1 MQPLQEGII
10 WNKNTLHRTRPL
22 LQERV
27 RTDWQ
32 ISSERPAP
40 PSLCGGFQETG
51 FFFLSWRTIRPK
63 VLAILYW
70 IWLKHQMLKRVNIER
85 MVRSNLWLLQSKTG
99 FLTEQESQKTSW
111 TSSLP
116 KLGRSVEGVV
126 MRWTRGTQWEIEYHQ
141 HHTKTEILKITIA
154 STRYTEKTKV
164 KSKRS
169 L

>member
-51 FFFLSWRTIRPK
+51 FFFLSWRTSRPK

-99 FLTEQESQKTSW
+99 FLTEQESENLLNFQFAETW
-111 TSSLP
+111 T
-116 KLGRSVEGVV
+116 VEGVV
-126 MRWTRGTQWEIEYHQ
+126 MRWTRGTQWEIECHQ